1 MESKNQEFN
10 FENNSE
16 NTFPRTKFF
25 LSVGYLIIQ
34 VLIPGIILFFT
45 TSTDFTFTFKL
56 PFWIMVLSSLS
67 LIIFTFIITFITY
80 KLKLHQLDQ
89 FTYSISFAF
98 VLSLFYLSGY
108 FLTPQQILIRFII
121 SIAGAVIGIFLTSII
136 LLLVLRK
143 KQKKSYIKI

>member
-1 MESKNQEFN
+1 MENKNQEVN

-45 TSTDFTFTFKL
+45 TSTDFTFKL

-89 FTYSISFAF
+89 FTYSIPFAF

-121 SIAGAVIGIFLTSII
+121 SITGAVIGIFLTSII

-143 KQKKSYIKI
+143 KQKKSYIKL

>member
-1 MESKNQEFN
+1 MKNKNQKIN
-10 FENNSE
+10 FENDNE
-16 NTFPRTKFF
+16 NTFPRTKF
-25 LSVGYLIIQ
+25 LISVSYLILQ

-56 PFWIMVLSSLS
+56 PFWIMAICSLS
-67 LIIFTFIITFITY
+67 LIIFTFIVTFVTY

-89 FTYSISFAF
+89 FTYSIPFSF

-108 FLTPQQILIRFII
+108 FLNPQQILIRFII
-121 SIAGAVIGIFLTSII
+121 SISGAVIGIFLTSII

-143 KQKKSYIKI
+143 KQRKSHI

>member
-1 MESKNQEFN
+1 MENKNQEVN

-45 TSTDFTFTFKL
+45 TSTDFTFKL
-56 PFWIMVLSSLS
+56 PFWIMVLSSLI

-89 FTYSISFAF
+89 FTYSIPFAF

-143 KQKKSYIKI
+143 KQKKSYIKL

>member
-1 MESKNQEFN
+1 MENKNQEVN

-16 NTFPRTKFF
+16 NTFPRTNFF

-45 TSTDFTFTFKL
+45 TSTDFTFKL

-89 FTYSISFAF
+89 FTYSIPFAF

-143 KQKKSYIKI
+143 KQKKSYIKL